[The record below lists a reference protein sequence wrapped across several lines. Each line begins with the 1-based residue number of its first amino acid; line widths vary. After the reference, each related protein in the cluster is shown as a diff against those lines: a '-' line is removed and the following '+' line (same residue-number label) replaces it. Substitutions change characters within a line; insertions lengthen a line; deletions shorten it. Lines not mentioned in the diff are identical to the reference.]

1 MEEILNIL
9 KLHLFF
15 REDISEQRINKYI
28 DLNLIKCEESGFDEE
43 GQLINEYKLKKKI
56 FLILKNDLVSMIS
69 NIEKA
74 LFFTIIDDEICD
86 NDKNIIH
93 TEINTVKQGVRP
105 DFVKLCLD
113 QVSRF
118 KNNK

>member
-15 REDISEQRINKYI
+15 RENISEQKINKYI
-28 DLNLIKCEESGFDEE
+28 DLNLIKNEESGFDEE
-43 GQLINEYKLKKKI
+43 DHLINESKLKKKI
-56 FLILKNDLVSMIS
+56 FLILKNDLISMTS

-74 LFFTIIDDEICD
+74 VFFTILDNEISDD
-86 NDKNIIH
+86 DKNILH
-93 TEINTVKQGVRP
+93 NEINKVKQSIRP
-105 DFVKLCLD
+105 DLVRLCLD

-118 KNNK
+118 KNNN

>member
-15 REDISEQRINKYI
+15 REDISEQKINKYI
-28 DLNLIKCEESGFDEE
+28 DLNLTKDEDSGFDEK
-43 GQLINEYKLKKKI
+43 GQLINERKLKKTI
-56 FLILKNDLVSMIS
+56 FLILKNDLVSMVS

-74 LFFTIIDDEICD
+74 LFFTIIDNEISD
-86 NDKNIIH
+86 DDKNIIH
-93 TEINTVKQGVRP
+93 SEINNVKQSIRP
-105 DFVKLCLD
+105 DLVRLCLD

-118 KNNK
+118 KNNN